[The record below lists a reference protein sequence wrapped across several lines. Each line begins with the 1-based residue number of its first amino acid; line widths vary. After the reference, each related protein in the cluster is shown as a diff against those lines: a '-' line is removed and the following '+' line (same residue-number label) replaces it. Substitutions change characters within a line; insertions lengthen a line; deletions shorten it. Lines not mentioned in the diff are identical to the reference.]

1 MHWFIIL
8 NTVLVAVFILII
20 KKSNFLTYFH
30 GSKWWLTWFA
40 IGIITLMDE
49 LTSIYYAPF
58 EAYRFI
64 GFKAIIYIALTSLL
78 IRYLSTKMVEIS
90 EILEVNGLKGGGV
103 FSFSYLVWGPT
114 VSFIAISSILVDYVL
129 TATISTVS
137 AVQNGTTFLGFGS
150 NIKFITNFAV
160 VWFIALLNI
169 IGIKENAKFTFG
181 IFVLASFI
189 LLNLILGGILNFNHN
204 SLVILGKGFNGFLA
218 DLSAGN
224 PFQSYEFIII
234 GIGSCI
240 LAYSGIES
248 VLQTA
253 SLVNSWKDI
262 KKAYIFLAFTV
273 GILTPLIAL
282 LSLTANIAVDQHET
296 DLIPFFA
303 KSVNGEFFALLVSAT
318 ASITLIMAVNTAMVA
333 SAELIE
339 KIAEKYSFH
348 WLISTNKRQSFY
360 KIHLINAS
368 FYSFIIFITSGS
380 QAILAEM
387 YAVGLVASF
396 VINTASLLKYRYSM
410 GRKEITEPTSRV
422 GTLVLFI
429 ILLSTFIYIIIH
441 RPYGTLLWLFIS
453 TLVLIAGIRIAKT
466 RSPEIAVRKLS
477 NSPMEIIFKIIEI
490 KSKVVNIYFRRPR
503 EEEKG
508 LNEDNSVYV
517 SFYLPRTEMPE
528 SKHTNHFWL
537 SRQRGVGLFDMIH
550 GLLKTIEYEVSSEK
564 EIHVHF
570 GWPLSSWLDRISISV
585 LVYQITHLP
594 KKFPSFH
601 FHMDYEPKLKEMMK
615 IRNQELKVRN

>member
-1 MHWFIIL
+1 MWFIIL
-8 NTVLVAVFILII
+8 NIVLAAVFFLII

-30 GSKWWLTWFA
+30 GSRWWLTWFA
-40 IGIITLMDE
+40 VGIITLMDE

-137 AVQNGTTFLGFGS
+137 AVQNGTTFLGFGPEA
-150 NIKFITNFAV
+150 KFILNFAV
-160 VWFIALLNI
+160 VWFITFLNI
-169 IGIKENAKFTFG
+169 LGIKENAKFTFG

-189 LLNLILGGILNFNHN
+189 LLNLILGGILNFDSS
-204 SLVILGKGFNGFLA
+204 SLVVLGKGFNEFLG
-218 DLSAGN
+218 DFSGSN
-224 PFQSYEFIII
+224 PFQSYELIII

-253 SLVNSWKDI
+253 SLVKSWKDI
-262 KKAYIFLAFTV
+262 KSAYWFLAFTV
-273 GILTPLIAL
+273 GIVTPLIAL
-282 LSLTANIAVDQHET
+282 LSLSSKVPVDQHET

-303 KSVNGEFFALLVSAT
+303 KEVNGELFALFVSAM

-348 WLISTNKRQSFY
+348 WLTSTNKRQSLY
-360 KIHLINAS
+360 KIHIMNGV
-368 FYSFIIFITSGS
+368 FYSFILIITSGS

-410 GRKEITEPTSRV
+410 GRKEITEPTSRI

-429 ILLSTFIYIIIH
+429 VLLSTFIYMVIH
-441 RPYGTLLWLFIS
+441 RPYGTVLWFIIS
-453 TLVLIAGIRIAKT
+453 TMVLIAGIKISKT
-466 RSPEIAVRKLS
+466 RSPEIPIRRLS
-477 NSPMEIIFKIIEI
+477 NSPMDIIFKIIDTH
-490 KSKVVNIYFRRPR
+490 SKIVNIYFRRPR
-503 EEEKG
+503 EEELTKD
-508 LNEDNSVYV
+508 EDNSVYV
-517 SFYLPRTEMPE
+517 SFYSPRTETPE
-528 SKHTNHFWL
+528 SKHKNHFWL
-537 SRQRGVGLFDMIH
+537 SMQRGVGLFDMIK

-570 GWPLSSWLDRISISV
+570 GWPLSSWIDRISIGV
-585 LVYQITHLP
+585 LVYQITHIP
-594 KKFPSFH
+594 SKFPSFH
-601 FHMDYEPKLKEMMK
+601 FHLDYDPKLSL
-615 IRNQELKVRN
+615 LK

>member
-1 MHWFIIL
+1 MLFIIL
-8 NTVLVAVFILII
+8 NIVLAVVFFLII

-30 GSKWWLTWFA
+30 GSRWWLTWFA
-40 IGIITLMDE
+40 VGIITLMDE
-49 LTSIYYAPF
+49 VTSIYYAPF

-64 GFKAIIYIALTSLL
+64 GFKAIIYIVLTSLL

-137 AVQNGTTFLGFGS
+137 AVQNGTTFLGFGPEV
-150 NIKFITNFAV
+150 KFILNFAV
-160 VWFIALLNI
+160 VWFITFLNI
-169 IGIKENAKFTFG
+169 LGIKENAKFTFG
-181 IFVLASFI
+181 IFVFASFI
-189 LLNLILGGILNFNHN
+189 LLNLILGGILNFDSS
-204 SLVILGKGFNGFLA
+204 SLVVLGKGFNEFLG
-218 DLSAGN
+218 DFSGGN
-224 PFQSYEFIII
+224 PFQSYELMII

-253 SLVNSWKDI
+253 SLVKSWKDI
-262 KKAYIFLAFTV
+262 KSAYWFLAFTV
-273 GILTPLIAL
+273 GIVTPLIAL
-282 LSLTANIAVDQHET
+282 LSLSSKVPVDKHET

-303 KSVNGEFFALLVSAT
+303 KEVNGELFALFVSAM

-348 WLISTNKRQSFY
+348 WLTSTNKRQSLY
-360 KIHLINAS
+360 KIHIMNGV
-368 FYSFIIFITSGS
+368 FYSFILVITSGS

-396 VINTASLLKYRYSM
+396 VINTASLLKYRYSK
-410 GRKEITEPTSRV
+410 GRKEITEPTSRT

-429 ILLSTFIYIIIH
+429 VLLSTFIYMVIN
-441 RPYGTLLWLFIS
+441 RPYGTVLWFIIS
-453 TLVLIAGIRIAKT
+453 TMVLIAGIKISKT
-466 RSPEIAVRKLS
+466 RSPEIPIRRLS
-477 NSPMEIIFKIIEI
+477 NSPMDIIFKIIDTH
-490 KSKVVNIYFRRPR
+490 SKIVNIYFRRPR
-503 EEEKG
+503 EEELAKD
-508 LNEDNSVYV
+508 EDNSVYV
-517 SFYLPRTEMPE
+517 SFYSPRTETPE
-528 SKHTNHFWL
+528 SKHKNHFWL
-537 SRQRGVGLFDMIH
+537 SIQRGVGLFDMIK

-570 GWPLSSWLDRISISV
+570 GWPLSSWIDRISIGV
-585 LVYQITHLP
+585 LVYQITRLP
-594 KKFPSFH
+594 RKFPSFH
-601 FHMDYEPKLKEMMK
+601 FHLDYYPKLSL
-615 IRNQELKVRN
+615 LK